1 MKHLTSRG
9 IAIVAVGIFLIGL
22 FHLGIIS
29 GIQADQ
35 KRLRVLFIGNSLTYT
50 NDLPAILES
59 LAKASAPRRLE
70 YKMVAFPNFSLEDHW
85 NKKDAREAIQKGRWD
100 FVVLQQGPSASREG
114 RAVLLDYTRRFSE
127 LIRQIGAETALYSVW
142 PASDRKQDFEGV
154 TKSYKLAAEAAGG
167 IVFPVGE
174 AWVNAWRVNPSIEL
188 YGVDGFHPSD
198 AGSYLAALVMYARLY
213 GRSPL
218 GLPAKVRLHTGRT
231 IEISPDQAV
240 LLQNS
245 AEQANKQFGVR

>member
-1 MKHLTSRG
+1 MKTLTSRG
-9 IAIVAVGIFLIGL
+9 IAFTAIVISLTALL
-22 FHLGIIS
+22 NLEIIS
-29 GIQADQ
+29 KIESDQ

-59 LAKASAPRRLE
+59 LAKASAQRRLE
-70 YKMVAFPNFSLEDHW
+70 YKMIAFPNFSLEDHW

-100 FVVLQQGPSASREG
+100 FVVLQQGPSASRDG

-127 LIRQIGAETALYSVW
+127 LIRQVGAAPALYSVW
-142 PASDRKQDFEGV
+142 PSLNRKQDFDGV
-154 TKSYKLAAEAAGG
+154 FESYKLAAEAAGG

-174 AWVNAWRVNPSIEL
+174 AWLNAWRANPSIEL
-188 YGVDGFHPSD
+188 YGADGFHPSD

-213 GRSPL
+213 ARSPL

-231 IEISPDQAV
+231 IEIPPDQAA
-240 LLQNS
+240 LLQTS
-245 AEQANKQFGVR
+245 AEQVNK